1 MKIDK
6 NKLDELLKQN
16 DDALWAALV
25 AMAAS
30 KGFKLPNQT
39 PPPSDMAQLRSVLE
53 HPEKISIP
61 QAIRM
66 LNHYKQKG

>member
-1 MKIDK
+1 MKLDK

-25 AMAAS
+25 SLAAS
-30 KGFKLPNQT
+30 KGFKLPSQT
-39 PPPSDMAQLRSVLE
+39 PPPSEMAKLRSLLE
-53 HPEKISIP
+53 HPEKISMT
-61 QAIRM
+61 QAIRL